1 MMKMEHV
8 RFTPHLSS
16 CFLRPLASSVFFFSS
31 SMTYLQFQG
40 LASLMSGLLG
50 HKREI
55 GLLKTRM
62 WRHSELV
69 DFCLYIYEKMEE
81 VTMHNAKDGQGC
93 TQTFLFSFFPPLH
106 PPSSLSR
113 SYACSNSDAL
123 CA

>member
-1 MMKMEHV
+1 MSLPISLPCL
-8 RFTPHLSS
+8 F
-16 CFLRPLASSVFFFSS
+16 CAPLASSVIFFFD
-31 SMTYLQFQG
+31 LLRQFQG